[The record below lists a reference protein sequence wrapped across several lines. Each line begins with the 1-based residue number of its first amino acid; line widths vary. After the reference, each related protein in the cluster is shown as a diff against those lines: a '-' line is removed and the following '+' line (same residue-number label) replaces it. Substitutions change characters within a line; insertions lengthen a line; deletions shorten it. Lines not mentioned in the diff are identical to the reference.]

1 MNHIMTFKSLWL
13 SLQLPLTIIVP
24 LHLITVLPLWSTTL
38 TLVVSD
44 ARTFLKTALTC
55 AQTCLTLL
63 LFHVLTR
70 V

>member
-24 LHLITVLPLWSTTL
+24 LHLITFLPLWSTTL

-44 ARTFLKTALTC
+44 ARTFLEDCTHLC
-55 AQTCLTLL
+55 SNLSPSS